1 MSRWLLKFASYRE
14 KDDIFNL
21 VRSGKKSIE
30 TRPFN
35 PQKKRNYSKIVPGD
49 TLVLYS
55 LDTHE
60 KLERE
65 AVYTRVYKSIADMV
79 ENEPVE
85 KIFPGIKSKNALL
98 KVYEE
103 LKSKWGKAYAQK
115 LEKYG
120 IVAVGFK

>member
-1 MSRWLLKFASYRE
+1 MSRWLLKFASY
-14 KDDIFNL
+14 KQKNDIFDA

-35 PQKKRNYSKIVPGD
+35 PQKKHNYSKIIPGD
-49 TLVLYS
+49 TLVFYS

-65 AVYTRVYKSIADMV
+65 AVYTRVYKSVVDMV

-85 KIFPGIKSKNALL
+85 KILPGIKSKSALL

-103 LKSKWGKAYAQK
+103 LKSKWGKTYAQK